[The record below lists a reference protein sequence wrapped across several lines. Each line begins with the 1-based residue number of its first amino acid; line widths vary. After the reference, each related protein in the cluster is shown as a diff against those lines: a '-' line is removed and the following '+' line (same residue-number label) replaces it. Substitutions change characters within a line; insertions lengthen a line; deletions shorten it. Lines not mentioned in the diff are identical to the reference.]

1 MAVIRNSDV
10 YVLRQD
16 KTYVYAEILGVKA
29 RHSLTQNRRF
39 VLARLDEGLT
49 DEELDGLF
57 FDKLEY
63 GLFTTKDGYT
73 LRQLPDGR
81 LYLG

>member
-1 MAVIRNSDV
+1 MAVIRNSNV
-10 YVLRQD
+10 YKLRQD
-16 KTYVYAEILGVKA
+16 KTYVYAEALGVKA
-29 RHSLTQNRRF
+29 RRSLTQNRRF
-39 VLARLDEGLT
+39 VLARLDEGLSET
-49 DEELDGLF
+49 ELDNLF

-73 LRQLPDGR
+73 LKQLPDGR